1 MIMDNFFVRLYR
13 FNQKHKAL
21 MYVTLLLSAVIF
33 IYFGL
38 KVRYEEDISKLLP
51 SDDSTSD
58 ANLAFGSL
66 KVKDKIFI
74 QFQVVDTIGIETLT
88 AACDEFF
95 DTLAVRDSSSKYI
108 DNVLYKIDDDV
119 LVMGLDYAL
128 AHVPSFVDTSCY
140 KRFDASMQSDAALK
154 QMQENLDLLEND
166 VTGSYA
172 QMVSTDPLA
181 LRKDLADGFSGF
193 SGGISGYTLIDNHL
207 FCKDSTVEL
216 GFISPDFSS
225 FDSGNGTYLVNMLEN
240 EISAFQ
246 ASHPG
251 IKVLMHGAP
260 VRSANNSRRIKL
272 DLFLT
277 IGISLILILLF
288 LCIAFKSLSVVLF
301 MVLPVAYGSF
311 FALSCIY
318 WMKGGMSIM
327 ALGIGAIVLGVALS
341 YCLHVLTHYKYVQD
355 AEKMLQ
361 DESTPVCLGCLT
373 TIGAFM
379 GLIFTKSDLLRD
391 FGIFSTLALVGS
403 TLFALIVLPHL
414 LALRSHYRAEKRNE
428 HIFASIDKMDSYPLD
443 HKKWLNWTISAVILV
458 CMVFSFRVQFDSNL
472 KNIGYNPPELL
483 ESEAL
488 FAQKN
493 YGSNDQVYYAATGST
508 LDEALSTSRE
518 IVRVIDQLK
527 EDGVVKHSSD
537 AVGMLFQTTEEQNE
551 RISAWKSYWMPEK
564 IAEASSVI
572 NLSAEQVGLN
582 PDSFELFYEMVSND
596 YEPGSFYE
604 SDVLPEGLKCNLIE
618 QSEDGKYLAFTPVQM
633 RPQDKRKVSDAIA
646 SVPHSLVVDPFY
658 YTTDMVE
665 VIHDDYSVVLLIS
678 SLFVLVVLLLSFRNI
693 WVVLLAFMPMF
704 LSWFVVEGV
713 MAIFGMKF
721 NLINIVIS
729 TFIFGIGVD
738 YSIFVIEGLLDQ
750 LNSGNDRLLIY
761 HKAAIFFSAFVLL
774 VVTVALIFAKHPAL
788 SSTGVATFIGMAS
801 TILITY
807 TLQPF
812 LFRKMLD
819 IHYFR
824 RSIGYSY
831 GIDNLTSTDGKK

>member
-1 MIMDNFFVRLYR
+1 MDNFFVRLYR

-74 QFQVVDTIGIETLT
+74 QFRGADTIDVETLT

-95 DTLAVRDSSSKYI
+95 DTLAVRDSSSRYI

-140 KRFDASMQSDAALK
+140 KRFDASMQPDAALK

-166 VTGSYA
+166 FTGSYA

-181 LRKDLADGFSGF
+181 LRKDLAEGSGGF
-193 SGGISGYTLIDNHL
+193 SGGISSYTLIDNHL

-277 IGISLILILLF
+277 IGISLIVILLF
-288 LCIAFKSLSVVLF
+288 LCIAFKSLSVVFF

-341 YCLHVLTHYKYVQD
+341 YCLHVLTHYKYVKD

-361 DESTPVCLGCLT
+361 DEATPVCLGCLT

-414 LALRSHYRAEKRNE
+414 LTIRSHYRAEKRNE
-428 HIFASIDKMDSYPLD
+428 RIFAGIDKMDSYPLD
-443 HKKWLNWTISAVILV
+443 QKKWLNWTIAAVILA
-458 CMVFSFRVQFDSNL
+458 CLAFSFRVQFDSDL

-493 YGSNDQVYYAATGST
+493 YGGNAQVYYAATGST

-518 IVRVIDQLK
+518 IVRVIGQLK
-527 EDGVVKHSSD
+527 EGGVVKHSSD
-537 AVGMLFQTTEEQNE
+537 AVGMLFQTTEEQKE
-551 RISAWKSYWMPEK
+551 RISAWKAYWTPEK
-564 IAEASSVI
+564 ITEARSVI
-572 NLSAEQVGLN
+572 SLSAEQAGLN
-582 PDSFELFYEMVSND
+582 PDSFELFYEMVGKD
-596 YEPGSFYE
+596 YEPSSLYD

-633 RPQDKRKVSDAIA
+633 RPEDKRKVSDAVA

-693 WVVLLAFMPMF
+693 WVALLAFMPMF

-738 YSIFVIEGLLDQ
+738 YSIFVMEGLLDQ
-750 LNSGNDRLLIY
+750 LRSGNDRLLIY

-812 LFRKMLD
+812 LFWKMLN
-819 IHYFR
+819 IRYFR
-824 RSIGYSY
+824 RSIGCSY
-831 GIDNLTSTDGKK
+831 EIGNLTSNDGKK

>member
-1 MIMDNFFVRLYR
+1 
-13 FNQKHKAL
+13 
-21 MYVTLLLSAVIF
+21 MYVTLLLSAAIF

-74 QFQVVDTIGIETLT
+74 QFRGADTIDVETLT

-95 DTLAVRDSSSKYI
+95 DTLAVRDSSSRYI

-140 KRFDASMQSDAALK
+140 KRFDASMQPDAALK

-166 VTGSYA
+166 FTGSYA

-181 LRKDLADGFSGF
+181 LRKDLAEGSGGF
-193 SGGISGYTLIDNHL
+193 SGGISSYTLLDNHL

-277 IGISLILILLF
+277 IGISLIVILLF
-288 LCIAFKSLSVVLF
+288 LCIAFKSLSVVFF

-311 FALSCIY
+311 FALSSIY

-341 YCLHVLTHYKYVQD
+341 YCLHVLTHYKYVKD

-361 DESTPVCLGCLT
+361 DEATPVCLGCLT

-391 FGIFSTLALVGS
+391 FGIFSQ
-403 TLFALIVLPHL
+403 
-414 LALRSHYRAEKRNE
+414 E
-428 HIFASIDKMDSYPLD
+428 PL
-443 HKKWLNWTISAVILV
+443 
-458 CMVFSFRVQFDSNL
+458 Q
-472 KNIGYNPPELL
+472 
-483 ESEAL
+483 
-488 FAQKN
+488 
-493 YGSNDQVYYAATGST
+493 
-508 LDEALSTSRE
+508 SRKT
-518 IVRVIDQLK
+518 Q
-527 EDGVVKHSSD
+527 
-537 AVGMLFQTTEEQNE
+537 
-551 RISAWKSYWMPEK
+551 
-564 IAEASSVI
+564 
-572 NLSAEQVGLN
+572 
-582 PDSFELFYEMVSND
+582 
-596 YEPGSFYE
+596 
-604 SDVLPEGLKCNLIE
+604 
-618 QSEDGKYLAFTPVQM
+618 
-633 RPQDKRKVSDAIA
+633 
-646 SVPHSLVVDPFY
+646 
-658 YTTDMVE
+658 
-665 VIHDDYSVVLLIS
+665 
-678 SLFVLVVLLLSFRNI
+678 
-693 WVVLLAFMPMF
+693 
-704 LSWFVVEGV
+704 
-713 MAIFGMKF
+713 
-721 NLINIVIS
+721 
-729 TFIFGIGVD
+729 
-738 YSIFVIEGLLDQ
+738 
-750 LNSGNDRLLIY
+750 
-761 HKAAIFFSAFVLL
+761 
-774 VVTVALIFAKHPAL
+774 
-788 SSTGVATFIGMAS
+788 
-801 TILITY
+801 
-807 TLQPF
+807 
-812 LFRKMLD
+812 
-819 IHYFR
+819 
-824 RSIGYSY
+824 
-831 GIDNLTSTDGKK
+831 